1 MEDCY
6 LLSVQVGM
14 KYMHRHLLTDLIDL
28 AVSFHAIRLKIL
40 IFSFAFYEIL

>member
-6 LLSVQVGM
+6 VLYVQVAL

-28 AVSFHAIRLKIL
+28 GVSFHASRFKNL
-40 IFSFAFYEIL
+40 IFLFAFYEIL